1 MEREVSVRKL
11 NQQTSA
17 VLKEVVEGHTVTV
30 LSGGKPVAGPGV
42 RASLLSTIRLPGG
55 TRQVTYAGHALYLYS
70 GDTGPGQTSYVGE
83 TAFGGRWYAID
94 ASGRTVK

>member
-30 LSGGKPVAGPGV
+30 LSGGKPVARIVPIPALPEGWARLEAEGIISRATIGGPI
-42 RASLLSTIRLPGG
+42 TLPPR
-55 TRQVTYAGHALYLYS
+55 TPHSDIEIAQEIERDREA
-70 GDTGPGQTSYVGE
+70 E
-83 TAFGGRWYAID
+83 RW
-94 ASGRTVK
+94 